1 MAQTLPKLADWE
13 QISTNVIR
21 VMGANPSKFT
31 LQGSN
36 TYILGS
42 GPRRLLL
49 DTAQGEKAWLDN
61 ITSALSSQAQSP
73 VISTAILTHWHHDHI
88 GGVKDLES
96 TFPDVKVY
104 KHLPN
109 HDPDGLLDPSRV
121 IDIQDGQVFKVEG
134 TDSQSDVE
142 IQAIHSPGHAKD
154 HMAFVITSS
163 PDADEIGAIF
173 TADNVLGHGTAV
185 FEDLALYLDS
195 LAVMKRKVQDQILA
209 QQKSW
214 TDGSPM
220 ANVDGIKKRAFPGH
234 GAVIEDA
241 VSKIDEYV
249 SHRRMREVEALNVL
263 KYGTTKSPES
273 PFGNNPGNISSSSI
287 SSKKTPRAAP
297 DSLTIVGSSESEESD
312 VDSQAA
318 AIAGV
323 AKEATPGKEWTSLE
337 MVKVIYRHYPEN
349 LYQPAEY
356 GLIMVLEKL
365 KKDGKVV
372 KTGEGKWR
380 ACEKATL

>member
-1 MAQTLPKLADWE
+1 
-13 QISTNVIR
+13 
-21 VMGANPSKFT
+21 
-31 LQGSN
+31 
-36 TYILGS
+36 
-42 GPRRLLL
+42 
-49 DTAQGEKAWLDN
+49 
-61 ITSALSSQAQSP
+61 
-73 VISTAILTHWHHDHI
+73 
-88 GGVKDLES
+88 
-96 TFPDVKVY
+96 
-104 KHLPN
+104 
-109 HDPDGLLDPSRV
+109 
-121 IDIQDGQVFKVEG
+121 
-134 TDSQSDVE
+134 
-142 IQAIHSPGHAKD
+142 
-154 HMAFVITSS
+154 MAFVITSS
-163 PDADEIGAIF
+163 PDADEVGAIF

-195 LAVMKRKVQDQILA
+195 LAVMKRKVQDQISA
-209 QQKSW
+209 QQKPR
-214 TDGSPM
+214 TDGSAA
-220 ANVDGIKKRAFPGH
+220 ANVDGVKKRAFPGH

-273 PFGNNPGNISSSSI
+273 PFGNNPGKISSSS
-287 SSKKTPRAAP
+287 SSDSSNKPPRGAAP
-297 DSLTIVGSSESEESD
+297 DSITIVGSSDSEESD
-312 VDSQAA
+312 VDSKAPA
-318 AIAGV
+318 AIAGA

-372 KTGEGKWR
+372 KTAEGKWR